1 MYINMPIYVEKCIK
15 YIERSGFEA
24 YIVGGCV
31 RDSII
36 GKQPNDWDICT
47 SANPEVI
54 KEIFKNE
61 KTIDVGIEHGTVV
74 VMIDNEAIEI
84 TTFRIDGE
92 YSDGRKPDSVEFT
105 TRLIEDLSRRDFTIN
120 AIAYNH
126 RSGIVDYFNGIRDIE
141 NKIIRCV
148 GNPEKRFKED
158 ALRIMRALRFMTQL
172 NYNIE
177 EQTLIAINNNKELIK
192 KISVERVVIE
202 LNKLILSDYPREGIK
217 EIMNMDIMAIVIS
230 GLKGYENKFKCNP
243 FNEKVCISA
252 IENSPKQLH
261 IRLTIFLY
269 YLLNCY
275 NDEII
280 SLNSKE
286 DKCSINPKCNI
297 DIKRKC
303 EIILKALH
311 YDNNTIKKVS
321 TLIAYYDIPIYEDK
335 AYIKRILQ
343 NIGIG
348 TFHELIVIK
357 DITKMCLGKENLEI
371 EKQFSISR
379 GYGEKILEEILRNNE
394 AYNKSHL
401 KITGKD
407 LISLGIRAGV
417 VVGKILDE
425 LLEIVIK
432 EPQDN
437 CKEKL
442 LIYAQQIYI
451 NFKK

>member
-1 MYINMPIYVEKCIK
+1 MYINMPTYVEKCIK

-47 SANPEVI
+47 SATPEVI

-74 VMIDNEAIEI
+74 VMIDDEALEI
-84 TTFRIDGE
+84 TTFRIDGK

-105 TRLIEDLSRRDFTIN
+105 SRLIEDLSRRDFTIN

-126 RSGIVDYFNGIRDIE
+126 RSGIVDYFNGSEDIE

-172 NYNIE
+172 NYKIE
-177 EQTLIAINNNKELIK
+177 SQTLLAINNNRELIK
-192 KISVERVVIE
+192 RISVERVIIE
-202 LNKLILSDYPREGIK
+202 LNKLILSDYPGKGIREI
-217 EIMNMDIMAIVIS
+217 INMDIMAIVIS
-230 GLKGYENKFKCNP
+230 GLKGYEDEFRFHPLNK
-243 FNEKVCISA
+243 EVCVRA
-252 IENSPKQLH
+252 IENSPKQLY

-269 YLLNCY
+269 YLLNCNY
-275 NDEII
+275 DENVRIN
-280 SLNSKE
+280 LKE
-286 DKCSINPKCNI
+286 DEFSISPKCNI

-321 TLIAYYDIPIYEDK
+321 TLIAYYDTPIYEDK
-335 AYIKRILQ
+335 VYIKRTLQ
-343 NIGIG
+343 NIGVE
-348 TFHELIVIK
+348 TFHELIIIK
-357 DITKMCLGKENLEI
+357 DITRMCLEKENLEI
-371 EKQFSISR
+371 KKQFNVSKS
-379 GYGEKILEEILRNNE
+379 YVEKILKEILRNNE

-407 LISLGIRAGV
+407 LIREGIREGIL
-417 VVGKILDE
+417 VGQILDE

-432 EPQDN
+432 EPKDN
-437 CKEKL
+437 YKEKL
-442 LIYAQQIYI
+442 LIYAQQIYL
-451 NFKK
+451 NLKS